1 MRNGGDHPR
10 KISGRSL
17 LTQALST
24 WKLRLGRTAT
34 GLTVLAVIAGAA
46 GLTLARYDVIGKLA
60 GFTTFLAGGLAAAL
74 AALCGI
80 VALLGGVRTGRLAGA
95 VLIALAY
102 AGFLLSRPMSAGDI
116 PAIHDITTD
125 LADPPAFSTLK
136 LRADNL
142 AGVETL
148 DNWKRIHAAAYGD
161 IKSVTIPQPVPVVA
175 ERALKLAQQAGWE
188 IVSSD
193 VAAGRIE
200 ATASVSYIRFK
211 DDVVIRITPSADG
224 KDSRVDMR
232 SVSRVGIS
240 DLGVNAR
247 RIRDFLAA
255 LTAA

>member
-1 MRNGGDHPR
+1 M
-10 KISGRSL
+10 
-17 LTQALST
+17 TQALSN

-34 GLTVLAVIAGAA
+34 GLTVLGVIVGAA

-80 VALLGGVRTGRLAGA
+80 IALLAGVRTGRLAGA

-102 AGFLLSRPMSAGDI
+102 AGFLLSRPLSAGDI

-125 LADPPAFSTLK
+125 LTDPPAFKTLP

-148 DNWKRIHAAAYGD
+148 GNWKRIHAAAYGD
-161 IKSVTIPQPVPVVA
+161 IKSVTIAQPVPVVA
-175 ERALKLAQQAGWE
+175 ERALQLATEAGWE
-188 IVSSD
+188 IASSD
-193 VAAGRIE
+193 LAAGRIE

-211 DDVVIRITPSADG
+211 DDVVIRITPSVDG
-224 KDSRVDMR
+224 KDSRVDVR

-240 DLGVNAR
+240 DFGVNAR
-247 RIRDFLAA
+247 RIREFLSA